1 MKLWAALRDA
11 WLGWVDI
18 VRLRPGWQ
26 DRFGFSFGAL
36 AKALVIFFLFAFL
49 AIAMGSVQGGMP
61 SLPGLLANLL
71 VQSLG
76 LVALLIGIVV
86 TKLAVKSEVPLR
98 RVLVPGIYGM
108 VFYLVAGSVLAAIS
122 IETVPIVLLGLVFL
136 LYSLGRAATQA
147 VILGGML
154 FVIQFA
160 VSYLVLRQMGR
171 LDGFVPFLVADNWAT
186 FFTSILSLGLLLSGL
201 PADVVIIAI
210 GIVVIIVEINIARL
224 IVTLP
229 PLQIAMFIVAQLVGS
244 GIGLLLL
251 GGMVAMPGV

>member
-1 MKLWAALRDA
+1 MKLWGALRDA

-26 DRFGFSFGAL
+26 ERFGFSFGAL

-61 SLPGLLANLL
+61 SLPGLLTNLL

-86 TKLAVKSEVPLR
+86 TRLAVKSKVPML

-136 LYSLGRAATQA
+136 LYSLGRAAGA
-147 VILGGML
+147 WSIGVALA
-154 FVIQFA
+154 FA
-160 VSYLVLRQMGR
+160 VLTVVL
-171 LDGFVPFLVADNWAT
+171 
-186 FFTSILSLGLLLSGL
+186 
-201 PADVVIIAI
+201 
-210 GIVVIIVEINIARL
+210 
-224 IVTLP
+224 
-229 PLQIAMFIVAQLVGS
+229 LVG
-244 GIGLLLL
+244 
-251 GGMVAMPGV
+251 MPLTLYMLNNPAGSPI

>member
-86 TKLAVKSEVPLR
+86 TKLAVKSDVPLL

-136 LYSLGRAATQA
+136 LYSLGRAAGTWSIGVA
-147 VILGGML
+147 LA
-154 FVIQFA
+154 FA
-160 VSYLVLRQMGR
+160 VLTVVL
-171 LDGFVPFLVADNWAT
+171 
-186 FFTSILSLGLLLSGL
+186 
-201 PADVVIIAI
+201 
-210 GIVVIIVEINIARL
+210 
-224 IVTLP
+224 
-229 PLQIAMFIVAQLVGS
+229 LVG
-244 GIGLLLL
+244 
-251 GGMVAMPGV
+251 MPLTLYMLNNPAASPI